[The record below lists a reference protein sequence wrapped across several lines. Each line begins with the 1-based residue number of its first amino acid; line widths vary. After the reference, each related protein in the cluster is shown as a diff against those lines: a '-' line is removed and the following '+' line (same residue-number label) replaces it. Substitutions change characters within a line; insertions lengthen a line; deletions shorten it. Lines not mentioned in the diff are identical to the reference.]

1 MRDMLTNESSLA
13 RGLEACEIADAL
25 ALGVK
30 GKECRAK
37 GTGDGIEV
45 LVEESG
51 PSGAEDAQEE
61 FGAEERDAEAVAGDG
76 VSVGFVETCDQ
87 ALETKAAQIVGHA
100 AERVVLPIPANQVA
114 ALVSEFTVP
123 EIVLDVVEDT
133 QGMEECHQPRVPD
146 AQ

>member
-1 MRDMLTNESSLA
+1 MRGMWTIESSLA
-13 RGLEACEIADAL
+13 RGPEACEIADAL
-25 ALGVK
+25 DLGVK
-30 GKECRAK
+30 LEECRAK

-87 ALETKAAQIVGHA
+87 ALETKAGRVRGHA
-100 AERVVLPIPANQVA
+100 ADRVVFPIPANQVA
-114 ALVSEFTVP
+114 ALVSE
-123 EIVLDVVEDT
+123 
-133 QGMEECHQPRVPD
+133 
-146 AQ
+146 